1 MYFLAP
7 EFLWL
12 LLIVPG
18 LVLLYLWLMQR
29 KKKLALRY
37 ASLAIVKQAMAGD
50 PSWRRHLPP
59 ALLLAA
65 IGLALLASS
74 RPLANIPLPT
84 AGATIILAMD
94 VSLSMR
100 ATDVKPN
107 RLVASQEAA
116 KTFLAELPPDIKVG
130 IVTFAGSTQLV
141 QAPTLNRESLVTAI
155 DRFQMQGGSGAVA
168 AVVPPDR
175 LRLRESAGQRRCSG
189 QARAGRL
196 PHTQDAS
203 TRP

>member
-74 RPLANIPLPT
+74 SPTVWWHRKRPPRPSWQNC
-84 AGATIILAMD
+84 
-94 VSLSMR
+94 
-100 ATDVKPN
+100 
-107 RLVASQEAA
+107 RLTLRSAS
-116 KTFLAELPPDIKVG
+116 
-130 IVTFAGSTQLV
+130 
-141 QAPTLNRESLVTAI
+141 
-155 DRFQMQGGSGAVA
+155 
-168 AVVPPDR
+168 
-175 LRLRESAGQRRCSG
+175 
-189 QARAGRL
+189 
-196 PHTQDAS
+196 
-203 TRP
+203 